1 MKAAQLIM
9 PKKFRSV
16 RDKSGSH
23 RRNKS
28 SEPGAKARPLTIDSW
43 LSIFRPESA
52 KQAQREKEVEEKEAG
67 KVEEIK
73 RKLEELNYHEI
84 TPDIIRYAL
93 DSKFAGGD
101 VEKALELLQLQQQ
114 AFAGIIEPYNANVQ
128 MLGAVNR
135 GNVTCYLD
143 ALLFAMFAN
152 LQAFECMLKNDSTD
166 EAQRKLAA
174 LLRLWV
180 NMLRSGKLIP
190 TDVTQHIQ
198 ESLAACGW
206 KEAELL
212 EQQDTSEAFAFI
224 TETLQLP
231 LLKLQVDLFHQGKGD
246 KDDHKVAYER
256 LLNLAVPPDPSG
268 KGIKLEDCLEEYFNN
283 KVDVLRDSLEEKKG
297 GFSTPKN
304 TLLGTTEEDAQT
316 PTDNGESSKL
326 QRRWTMQETITHSPI
341 SMTSPT
347 LESATTES
355 PAVLRNRSTSIIQ
368 RIVVKDEEDSAS
380 GEAECSPRKHKRKIS
395 TIVKAVTIPAWQFF
409 RLIPWHA
416 TTNSEP
422 SNDAEVARH
431 FNQRPVVGICLKRY
445 TMTEQG
451 VPKRQNT
458 LIDIPDSL
466 RLPQFMAE
474 DINAKDNDSGGLREE
489 FKLVLQ
495 SVVCHRGDSLHSG
508 HYISFARVA
517 PKLLTENRRYDDD
530 PPPDYEEQQW
540 AKFDDL
546 AVDNRVTYVDDIK
559 QSLREEMPYLLF
571 YQVVP
576 LVDVTTAS
584 TDGSVIEPPAYKES
598 NGKVPAT
605 PIVESPKEPMNGT
618 ISRAASGFFDSATT
632 FTQNSEK
639 PSIRLSSEMNMDQ
652 RLSFDDDPYSINTKV
667 DNSRRGSLSVSDSA
681 AATAAITPEAT
692 SPAATT
698 PIAAQEESK
707 DESTAARLS
716 RAAAKF
722 KTGSKSR
729 PTSQIGE
736 GRLSSTI
743 SRLGFIRPSK
753 DGSTSS
759 NGSTAVIVVP
769 SVDGVVAIDEQA
781 VVTEEE
787 ASGSDTAKESK
798 KEKGKEKEQHH
809 HHLGYQHDRGKKEK
823 DKGKK
828 KDGEGDKKEKKEK
841 GKGKE
846 KDGLPER
853 ECSVM

>member
-1 MKAAQLIM
+1 MKAAQMIM

-43 LSIFRPESA
+43 LSIFRPESV
-52 KQAQREKEVEEKEAG
+52 KQAQKEKEVEEKEAG

-73 RKLEELNYHEI
+73 KKLEELNYHEI
-84 TPDIIRYAL
+84 TTDIIRYAL
-93 DSKFAGGD
+93 DSKFADGD
-101 VEKALELLQLQQQ
+101 VDKALELLQLQQQ
-114 AFAGIIEPYNANVQ
+114 AFAGIIQPYNANVQ

-143 ALLFAMFAN
+143 ALLFAMFAK

-190 TDVTQHIQ
+190 TDMTQHIQ

-231 LLKLQVDLFHQGKGD
+231 LLALQVDLFHQGKGD
-246 KDDHKVAYER
+246 ADDHKVVHER

-297 GFSTPKN
+297 GFSTPKH
-304 TLLGTTEEDAQT
+304 TVLGTTEEDVET
-316 PTDNGESSKL
+316 PTDNGESSRL
-326 QRRWTMQETITHSPI
+326 QRRWTVQETITHSPV

-347 LESATTES
+347 LEPTTES
-355 PAVLRNRSTSIIQ
+355 PVVSRNRSTSIIQ
-368 RIVVKDEEDSAS
+368 RIVVKDEEDQTSN
-380 GEAECSPRKHKRKIS
+380 GEAECSTPKHRRRIS

-422 SNDAEVARH
+422 SSDAEVARH
-431 FNQRPVVGICLKRY
+431 FTQRPVVGICLKRY

-474 DINAKDNDSGGLREE
+474 DINAKDKDSSGLREE

-508 HYISFARVA
+508 HYVSFARVA

-546 AVDNRVTYVDDIK
+546 AVENRVTYVDDIK

-576 LVDVTTAS
+576 MVDVTTAS
-584 TDGSVIEPPAYKES
+584 TDGSVTEPPAYKDL

-605 PIVESPKEPMNGT
+605 PIVESPKESINGT
-618 ISRAASGFFDSATT
+618 ISSAASGFFDSATT
-632 FTQNSEK
+632 LVQNSEK

-652 RLSFDDDPYSINTKV
+652 RLNFDDNPYSVNTKAE
-667 DNSRRGSLSVSDSA
+667 NSRRGSLSVSDSA
-681 AATAAITPEAT
+681 VAVPAIPEAT

-698 PIAAQEESK
+698 PTATQEESK
-707 DESTAARLS
+707 EESTAARLS

-722 KTGSKSR
+722 TKTGSKSR

-743 SRLGFIRPSK
+743 SRLGFIRPNK

-759 NGSTAVIVVP
+759 NGSTAAVVVP
-769 SVDGVVAIDEQA
+769 AVDGVVVGDEQA

-787 ASGSDTAKESK
+787 GSGSDTAKDAK
-798 KEKGKEKEQHH
+798 KEKEHH
-809 HHLGYQHDRGKKEK
+809 HHHGGSKKDK

-828 KDGEGDKKEKKEK
+828 KDKDGEGEKKDKEKKEK

-853 ECSVM
+853 ECSIM

>member
-1 MKAAQLIM
+1 MKAAQMIM

-28 SEPGAKARPLTIDSW
+28 SEPGAKARPLGIDSW

-52 KQAQREKEVEEKEAG
+52 KQAQKEKEVEEKEAG

-73 RKLEELNYHEI
+73 KKLEELNYHEI
-84 TPDIIRYAL
+84 TTDIIRYAL
-93 DSKFAGGD
+93 DSKFADGD
-101 VEKALELLQLQQQ
+101 VDKALELLQLQQQ
-114 AFAGIIEPYNANVQ
+114 AFAGIIQPYNANVQ

-143 ALLFAMFAN
+143 ALLFAMFAK

-190 TDVTQHIQ
+190 TDMTQHIQ

-206 KEAELL
+206 KEAQLL

-231 LLKLQVDLFHQGKGD
+231 LLTLQVDLFHQGKGD
-246 KDDHKVAYER
+246 VDDHKVVHER

-283 KVDVLRDSLEEKKG
+283 KVDVLRDSLDEKKG

-304 TLLGTTEEDAQT
+304 TLLGTTDEDTAT
-316 PTDNGESSKL
+316 PTDNGGSSKL
-326 QRRWTMQETITHSPI
+326 QRRWTLQETITHSPV
-341 SMTSPT
+341 SMTNPT
-347 LESATTES
+347 LEAAAES
-355 PAVLRNRSTSIIQ
+355 PAVSRNRSTSIIQ
-368 RIVVKDEEDSAS
+368 RIVVKNEEDPAS
-380 GEAECSPRKHKRKIS
+380 NGEAESTSPKHKRKIS

-431 FNQRPVVGICLKRY
+431 FTQRPVVGICLKRY

-474 DINAKDNDSGGLREE
+474 DINTKDKDSIGLREE

-517 PKLLTENRRYDDD
+517 PKLLTENRRYEDD

-546 AVDNRVTYVDDIK
+546 AVENRVTYVDDIK

-576 LVDVTTAS
+576 MVDVTTAS
-584 TDGSVIEPPAYKES
+584 TDGSITEPPAYKDL

-605 PIVESPKEPMNGT
+605 LIVETPKESVNGT
-618 ISRAASGFFDSATT
+618 ISRATSGFFDSATT
-632 FTQNSEK
+632 LTQNSEK

-652 RLSFDDDPYSINTKV
+652 RLSFDDDPYSINSKAEH
-667 DNSRRGSLSVSDSA
+667 SRRGSLSVSDA
-681 AATAAITPEAT
+681 AAAAPVTPEAT
-692 SPAATT
+692 SPAVTT
-698 PIAAQEESK
+698 PTATQEEGK
-707 DESTAARLS
+707 EESTAARLS

-722 KTGSKSR
+722 TKTGSKSR

-743 SRLGFIRPSK
+743 SRLGFIRPNK

-759 NGSTAVIVVP
+759 NGSTTVVVVP
-769 SVDGVVAIDEQA
+769 SVDGVAAVDEQA

-787 ASGSDTAKESK
+787 GSGSETAKENRK
-798 KEKGKEKEQHH
+798 DKEKEHHH
-809 HHLGYQHDRGKKEK
+809 HHLGHHGGSKK

-828 KDGEGDKKEKKEK
+828 KDKDGDGEKKEKKEK
-841 GKGKE
+841 GKGKDS

-853 ECSVM
+853 ECSIM